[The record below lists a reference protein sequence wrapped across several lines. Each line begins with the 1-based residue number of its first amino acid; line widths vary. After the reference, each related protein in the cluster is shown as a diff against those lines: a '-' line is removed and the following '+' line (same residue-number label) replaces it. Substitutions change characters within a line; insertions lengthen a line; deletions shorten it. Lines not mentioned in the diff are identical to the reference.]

1 MRHWSAATLYF
12 STSFLWWLLLRCVE
26 KCGWKVL
33 GFFFNKQTS
42 KFFSCASVRVLVYV
56 GCANVQAQARV
67 RAPRRAFS
75 PGTPAKPRTGWAAI
89 IERQLAS
96 QGRTR
101 QVEPK
106 SPLIRDSQVPLEWS
120 AQQPIT
126 LLSWPARSWL
136 FYCKSY
142 PAKGG
147 RLQALSG
154 WIFGADVVALAR
166 KTRQLQRVDFR
177 NFFLFL
183 ASTEMSRIDQHL
195 QAQYVTF
202 KGIYWYKKCICMFLV
217 WWR

>member
-1 MRHWSAATLYF
+1 MVAAF
-12 STSFLWWLLLRCVE
+12 AVCWEMQMEGFV
-26 KCGWKVL
+26 
-33 GFFFNKQTS
+33 FFFKKQTS
-42 KFFSCASVRVLVYV
+42 KFFSCASVCVFIYV
-56 GCANVQAQARV
+56 GWANVQAQARV
-67 RAPRRAFS
+67 RAPRRAFN
-75 PGTPAKPRTGWAAI
+75 PGTPANPRTGWAAI
-89 IERQLAS
+89 MEQQLAS

-106 SPLIRDSQVPLEWS
+106 SPLIRNSQVPLEWS

-166 KTRQLQRVDFR
+166 KHGSFKESTSGI
-177 NFFLFL
+177 FFFFSQVRKWVGL
-183 ASTEMSRIDQHL
+183 TNTYRPNM
-195 QAQYVTF
+195 
-202 KGIYWYKKCICMFLV
+202 
-217 WWR
+217 

>member
-26 KCGWKVL
+26 KCGWEVF

-42 KFFSCASVRVLVYV
+42 KFFSCASVCVLVYV
-56 GCANVQAQARV
+56 GCANVQSQARV
-67 RAPRRAFS
+67 RAPRRAFN

-101 QVEPK
+101 EVEPK

-126 LLSWPARSWL
+126 LLSWLARSWL

-154 WIFGADVVALAR
+154 WIFWCRRCRSRSKNTAASKSRLQEFFSFSR
-166 KTRQLQRVDFR
+166 KYGNESDWPTLTGPIC
-177 NFFLFL
+177 NF
-183 ASTEMSRIDQHL
+183 
-195 QAQYVTF
+195 
-202 KGIYWYKKCICMFLV
+202 
-217 WWR
+217 

>member
-1 MRHWSAATLYF
+1 MVAAFAVCL
-12 STSFLWWLLLRCVE
+12 E
-26 KCGWKVL
+26 MQME
-33 GFFFNKQTS
+33 GFFFNKEMS
-42 KFFSCASVRVLVYV
+42 KFFSCASVCIFVCV
-56 GCANVQAQARV
+56 GCANVQAHAHV
-67 RAPRRAFS
+67 RAFN
-75 PGTPAKPRTGWAAI
+75 PGTPVKPRTGWAAI

-106 SPLIRDSQVPLEWS
+106 SPLIRDSQVPLERS

-136 FYCKSY
+136 FYCKSH

-166 KTRQLQRVDFR
+166 KHGSFKESTSGIFFFFSQVRKWVGLTNTYRPR
-177 NFFLFL
+177 SNF
-183 ASTEMSRIDQHL
+183 
-195 QAQYVTF
+195 
-202 KGIYWYKKCICMFLV
+202 
-217 WWR
+217 